1 MAINTNSIFYK
12 VGQTTATKI
21 STEISTALSSFNNDL
36 LADDNLFTGVNTFS
50 NTTKLGSVGT
60 LTYTA
65 ATGVTFKISGIDS
78 TASYT
83 SFQVASSGAATGGL
97 ISSIA
102 DAGSGVFSV
111 TVDNDVTVASLIT
124 EINAYELNN
133 GIKTF
138 FAEIVAGSDS
148 TVINTFS
155 VIDFSKETQVYAYS
169 DVSLASD
176 LSVAGNTTIS
186 GDLTVSGTT
195 TTISSEDLKV
205 ADTLIRVADGTSITN
220 AITYSDKGILFE
232 RGSSQ
237 LNSIIYWDESAS
249 EFVIGLVE
257 ETGGVEEY
265 GFTSDN
271 SNYQV
276 SENLGTAAADP
287 DFEVQEGDFLLL
299 SNTTESTAPLKVVL
313 GTTEGDDYLIGDKTI
328 DGGAGSSETKITV
341 PKLVQSTTVTI
352 ASTTYA
358 SSSLIEGDGS
368 KTLATLVSDFNTANS
383 SNYTIAGDG
392 TQIPAKGEEISIE
405 PDGSNGSTFTG
416 TFSLHQ
422 VLTYYSESFNNGT
435 HKGTFSIIVA
445 APTAEGANSLNI
457 ISTAAPLRVSD
468 ISITD
473 DSLGQL
479 ELGDFSDFESGLS
492 A

>member
-1 MAINTNSIFYK
+1 MSVNTNSIFYK

-21 STEISTALSSFNNDL
+21 SNEISTALSSFNNDL
-36 LADDNLFTGVNTFS
+36 LADDNLFTGINTFS

-60 LTYTA
+60 LIYTA
-65 ATGVTFKISGIDS
+65 ASAVTFKISGIDS

-83 SFQVASSGAATGGL
+83 SFQVASSGSGTGGS
-97 ISSIA
+97 ISAIS
-102 DAGSGVFSV
+102 DSGSGAFLV

-124 EINAYELNN
+124 AINAYELNS
-133 GIKTF
+133 GTKTF
-138 FAEIVAGSDS
+138 FAKMVSGSDS
-148 TVINTFS
+148 TVINTFN
-155 VIDFSKETQVYAYS
+155 VIDFAKETQVYAYS
-169 DVSLASD
+169 DVSFEGD

-186 GDLTVSGTT
+186 GDLTVAGTT

-205 ADTLIRVADGTSITN
+205 ADTLIRVADGTSLSN

-257 ETGGVEEY
+257 ETGGVETY
-265 GFTSDN
+265 DFTSN
-271 SNYQV
+271 NTNYNV
-276 SENLGTAAADP
+276 SENLGSAQTDP
-287 DFEVQEGDFLLL
+287 NFEIQEGDFLLL
-299 SNTTESTAPLKVVL
+299 NNDTEGGAPLKVVL
-313 GTTEGDDYLIGDKTI
+313 GTTKSDDYLIGDKTI
-328 DGGAGSSETKITV
+328 DGSTSETKITV

-352 ASTTYA
+352 DSATYSN
-358 SSSLIEGDGS
+358 SSVIEGDGS
-368 KTLATLVSDFNTANS
+368 KTLATLVSEFNAANS
-383 SNYTIAGDG
+383 SGYAITGDG
-392 TQIPAKGEEISIE
+392 TQIPAKGEQISIE
-405 PDGSNGSTFTG
+405 PDGSGSTFTG

-435 HKGTFSIIVA
+435 HTGTFTIIVA

-479 ELGDFSDFESGLS
+479 ELGDFSDFESGLN